1 MTPRECGEDIPED
14 ELARMAVAESVLGLE
29 FDDQDILRRALTH
42 PSHTAD
48 DPCHEDYQRLEFLG
62 DAVIGFFMAYR
73 LYTHSAAL
81 PEGRM
86 SKLRSSFVSGTSL
99 ACLAEELGLRDAVI
113 TGVSIGEVSGRV
125 AQSVLADVFE
135 ALVAAV
141 YLDHGMDATLELLD
155 GVFTEDRL
163 RSAIER
169 ATESDPKSLLQER
182 TQARG
187 GSLPEY
193 EIVGV
198 EGPPHDRTFEAVVKI
213 GGTQAGV
220 GSAHSKKEAEK
231 VAARA
236 ALETLEAED
245 PASVPAGDG

>member
-1 MTPRECGEDIPED
+1 MTPRECSEDIPED
-14 ELARMAVAESVLGLE
+14 ELARMSLAESVLGLE
-29 FDDQDILRRALTH
+29 FGDPELLRRALTH

-73 LYTHSAAL
+73 LYAHSAAL

-86 SKLRSSFVSGTSL
+86 SKLRSSFVAGASL
-99 ACLAEELGLRDAVI
+99 ACLAEELGLTDAVI
-113 TGVSIGEVSGRV
+113 TGDSIGEVSGRV

-141 YLDHGMDATLELLD
+141 YLDRGMDATLELLD
-155 GVFTEDRL
+155 TVFTEERL

-187 GSLPEY
+187 GQLPEY
-193 EIVGV
+193 EIVGA
-198 EGPPHDRTFEAVVKI
+198 EGPPHDRTFRAVVRV
-213 GGTQAGV
+213 GGVDVGT

-236 ALETLEAED
+236 ALQALEEVE
-245 PASVPAGDG
+245 ASAAAPGGG

>member
-1 MTPRECGEDIPED
+1 MTPRECSEDIPED

-29 FDDQDILRRALTH
+29 FEDPEMLRRALTH

-73 LYTHSAAL
+73 LYSHTATL

-99 ACLAEELGLRDAVI
+99 ACLAEELGLTDAVI

-155 GVFTEDRL
+155 GVFTEERL
-163 RSAIER
+163 RSAIEK
-169 ATESDPKSLLQER
+169 ATETDPKSMLQER
-182 TQARG
+182 TQAEG
-187 GSLPEY
+187 GGLPHY
-193 EIVGV
+193 EIVGA
-198 EGPPHDRTFEAVVKI
+198 EGPPHDRTFSAVVRI
-213 GGTQAGV
+213 EGDELGG
-220 GSAHSKKEAEK
+220 GSAHSKKEA
-231 VAARA
+231 
-236 ALETLEAED
+236 ALQALGGEGPG
-245 PASVPAGDG
+245 PAIAGDG

>member
-1 MTPRECGEDIPED
+1 
-14 ELARMAVAESVLGLE
+14 MAVAEDVLGLE
-29 FDDQDILRRALTH
+29 FDDPELLRRALTH

-62 DAVIGFFMAYR
+62 DAVIGFFMAHR
-73 LYTHSAAL
+73 LYTHHADL

-86 SKLRSSFVSGTSL
+86 SKLRSSFVAGTSL

-141 YLDHGMDATLELLD
+141 YLDKGMDTTVELLD
-155 GVFTEDRL
+155 GVFTEERL

-182 TQARG
+182 TQASDG
-187 GSLPEY
+187 ELPQY
-193 EIVGV
+193 EIVSS
-198 EGPPHDRTFEAVVKI
+198 EGPPHDRTFTAVVRVA
-213 GGTQAGV
+213 GSSVGTGR
-220 GSAHSKKEAEK
+220 AHSKKEAEK

-236 ALETLEAED
+236 ALEGLEERGRGVAED
-245 PASVPAGDG
+245 FGG

>member
-1 MTPRECGEDIPED
+1 MTPRECPED

-29 FDDQDILRRALTH
+29 FGDPEMLRRALTH

-99 ACLAEELGLRDAVI
+99 ACLAEELGLTDAVI
-113 TGVSIGEVSGRV
+113 TGDSIGEVSGRV

-141 YLDHGMDATLELLD
+141 YLDRGMDATLELLD
-155 GVFTEDRL
+155 SVFTEERL

-187 GSLPEY
+187 GQLPQY
-193 EIVGV
+193 EIVSA
-198 EGPPHDRTFEAVVKI
+198 EGPPHDRTFSAVVWV
-213 GGTQAGV
+213 GGSELGA

-231 VAARA
+231 VAARV
-236 ALETLEAED
+236 ALEELDED
-245 PASVPAGDG
+245 DASPAAPGGG